1 MDMKHKISL
10 IMPCHNE
17 GKEIYRNLHETLKTM
32 EELKR
37 FNLDYEII
45 LVDDGSTDNTLKEAK
60 LVKSKKIKVVSYKP
74 NKGKGYALKYG
85 FQYAKGDLVTFVDSD
100 LEIHPKQLLR
110 FVSYIYEQNAD
121 IVIGSKS
128 HPDSKVSYPL
138 KRKILS
144 GLYHLFV
151 NLLFR
156 LKVGDTQSG
165 MKLMT
170 YEFAKKVLPKVVV
183 KKYAFDL
190 ELLVVARKLGFKIK
204 EAPIEVRFNFNK
216 KGIGFKSVWPIFQDT
231 LGIAYRR
238 YILRYYDRKGELPKI
253 KKAMF
258 GLFSW

>member
-1 MDMKHKISL
+1 MHHKISL

-17 GKEIYRNLHETLKTM
+17 GREIYRNLHETIKTM
-32 EELKR
+32 DELKR

-85 FQYAKGDLVTFVDSD
+85 FQFAKGNLVTFVDSD

-121 IVIGSKS
+121 IVIGSKR
-128 HPDSKVSYPL
+128 HPDSIVNYPL
-138 KRKILS
+138 KRRILS
-144 GLYHLFV
+144 FWYHAFV
-151 NLLFR
+151 NALFG
-156 LKVGDTQSG
+156 LGVHDTQSG
-165 MKLMT
+165 LKLLRHSA
-170 YEFAKKVLPKVVV
+170 AKKILPKVVV

-238 YILRYYDRKGELPKI
+238 YFLRYYDRKGSLPKV
-253 KKAMF
+253 KKSFF
-258 GLFSW
+258 GFFSW

>member
-1 MDMKHKISL
+1 MKHKISL

-17 GKEIYRNLHETLKTM
+17 GGEIYRNLHETVKTM
-32 EELKR
+32 NELR
-37 FNLDYEII
+37 EYNIDYEII

-60 LVKSKKIKVVSYKP
+60 LVKSNKIRLVSYKP
-74 NKGKGYALKYG
+74 NKGKGYAIKYG

-110 FVSYIYEQNAD
+110 FASYIYEQNAD

-128 HPDSKVSYPL
+128 HPDSIVSYPL

-144 GLYHLFV
+144 KAYHVFV
-151 NLLFR
+151 NILFG
-156 LKVGDTQSG
+156 LHVGDTQSG
-165 MKLMT
+165 LKLMRYT
-170 YEFAKKVLPKVVV
+170 CAEKIIPKVVV
-183 KKYAFDL
+183 KRYAFDL
-190 ELLVVARKLGFKIK
+190 ELLVVAKKLGFKIK

-231 LGIAYRR
+231 LGIAYRK
-238 YILRYYDRKGELPKI
+238 YILQYYDRKGELPKV
-253 KKAMF
+253 KKSFF